1 MFDIF
6 DVDKNGTMEFD
17 EFYLLLCMLI
27 ALKVGVSSHL
37 VACITYPQDNLEK
50 QFIWKHSR
58 TCFELLDEDGSN
70 VRPLCSPI
78 QL

>member
-1 MFDIF
+1 M
-6 DVDKNGTMEFD
+6 DKNGTMEFD

-27 ALKVGVSSHL
+27 ALKVGRIRARRVFSSSSS
-37 VACITYPQDNLEK
+37 AKDNLEK

-70 VRPLCSPI
+70 VSLHNV
-78 QL
+78 